1 MLRRSRVVLI
11 AFLAL
16 LVVEGLA
23 ALARLAS
30 IPADPKNSV
39 LLGYSLSRLVL
50 MAIALGAAGAAGALA
65 LALWRSSRLAAKTAS
80 WLEGRAARWLVPAA
94 LGLGAAACW
103 LTLVLLR
110 ADLERNFSNYQRL
123 QPLLLLGF
131 LTGVQGLLLLA
142 VWRYGLRRPPAQ
154 PGDAGAAR
162 AALVIYAGFA
172 ALFALAALTGFGVTP
187 DLYAWGPPGVPLL
200 AWQVA
205 LALLLG
211 CWVLLLFPWARP
223 DTARAPRWLDLAL
236 FAALWALAAGLWLSQ
251 PLQPSFFNPPMR
263 APNAEYYPYSDAGY
277 YDFIAEGLI
286 SGSGFLGGSGVTR
299 PLYILFL
306 GLLHLIGGHSYAS
319 VVTLQTL
326 VLAAFPPVMYLLGR
340 AFHSRAAGL
349 AVALLAILRELNSY
363 AATPLTEVSHAKML
377 LSDLPAALGMALLV
391 LACVRWLQQPD
402 RRWMPVV
409 VGGTA
414 GLLALL
420 RAQSLLVMPFVF
432 LVALFIYRGRFWRLV
447 EAGVLVALGAA
458 VALTPWMSRNAANG
472 NGFSIDQ
479 PGNQVIIFAQRYSF
493 EIQRWPPR
501 EADESE
507 AAYSQRMLGIARDFA
522 AQHPGYVAKFIG
534 AHFLNNMIDIA
545 AVLPVRVGFDDY
557 RDNWT
562 VSSLFWKEIL
572 PALGV
577 AGSALLLLNLGL
589 IALGMGALWARWR
602 WLGLLPLVVALAYSL
617 SNAVARNSGWRY
629 ILPVD
634 WAGYL
639 YFVIGALTLFIWVA
653 GAFGAL
659 NTQDRIYHS
668 SSPRRSEEREGNAK
682 ENNKKNFAFSSR
694 SSLLRGES
702 FSPAFPWRRVV
713 GLLLLFLL
721 AGASIPLAER
731 AFPVRYPAAERAQ
744 LAGRILASRAV
755 RESGADLNALQAFLA
770 SDDAVVMYGRAL
782 YPRFYYSGQG
792 ELGNGWPAY
801 AIREG
806 SRLSFL
812 MVKGDGMDQVLLRLE
827 EPPKRFPNAADA
839 LVVGCADS
847 EGYVQALAALLPGKT
862 DQVYFRDIQG
872 PFQCPLP

>member
-1 MLRRSRVVLI
+1 MLRRSRVVII

-16 LVVEGLA
+16 LAVEGLA

-50 MAIALGAAGAAGALA
+50 MALALGVAGAAGALA
-65 LALWRSSRLAAKTAS
+65 LALWRSQRFSEKTAS

-131 LTGVQGLLLLA
+131 LTGVQGLLLA
-142 VWRYGLRRPPAQ
+142 VWRCGLRRPPVQ

-162 AALVIYAGFA
+162 AALVIYAAFA

-211 CWVLLLFPWARP
+211 CWMILLLPWARP
-223 DTARAPRWLDLAL
+223 GAARAPRLIDLAL

-263 APNAEYYPYSDAGY
+263 APNAEFYPYSDAGY

-286 SGSGFLGGSGVTR
+286 SGSGYLGGSGVTR

-326 VLAAFPPVMYLLGR
+326 ALAAFPPVMYLLGR

-377 LSDLPAALGMALLV
+377 LSDLPAALGMVLLV
-391 LACVRWLQQPD
+391 LACARWLQQPG

-432 LVALFIYRGRFWRLV
+432 LVALFVYRGRFWRLV
-447 EAGVLVALGAA
+447 EAGALVALGAA

-507 AAYSQRMLGIARDFA
+507 AAYSDRMLGLAREFA
-522 AQHPGYVAKFIG
+522 AQHPGYVAQFIG

-545 AVLPVRVGFDDY
+545 AVLPVRAGFDDY

-562 VSSLFWKEIL
+562 VNSLFWKEML

-577 AGSALLLLNLGL
+577 GGSALLLINLAL

-639 YFVIGALTLFIWVA
+639 YFVAGALTLFIWIA

-659 NTQDRIYHS
+659 ALRQS
-668 SSPRRSEEREGNAK
+668 SAEGLSSADEPLTIPRFDG
-682 ENNKKNFAFSSR
+682 
-694 SSLLRGES
+694 
-702 FSPAFPWRRVV
+702 AFPWRRAA

-755 RESGADLNALQAFLA
+755 RESGADLDALQTFLA
-770 SDDAVVMYGRAL
+770 SDQAVVLYGRAL

-801 AIREG
+801 AIRDG

-827 EPPKRFPNAADA
+827 EPPKRFPNASDV

-862 DQVYFRDIQG
+862 DRVYFRDIHG

>member
-1 MLRRSRVVLI
+1 MLRKSRVVII

-16 LVVEGLA
+16 LAVEGLA

-30 IPADPKNSV
+30 IPADPKNSI

-50 MAIALGAAGAAGALA
+50 MGVALGAAGAAGALA
-65 LALWRSSRLAAKTAS
+65 LALWRSPRLVEKIAG

-94 LGLGAAACW
+94 LGFGAAACW
-103 LTLVLLR
+103 FTLVLLR
-110 ADLERNFSNYQRL
+110 ADLERNFSNYQRM

-154 PGDAGAAR
+154 PSDAGAAR
-162 AALVIYAGFA
+162 AALVIYAAFA

-200 AWQVA
+200 AWQVT

-211 CWVLLLFPWARP
+211 CWLILLLPWARP
-223 DTARAPRWLDLAL
+223 GEARAPRFIDVAL

-251 PLQPSFFNPPMR
+251 PLQPSFFNPQMR
-263 APNAEYYPYSDAGY
+263 APNVEYYPYSDAGY

-306 GLLHLIGGHSYAS
+306 GLLHIIGGHNYAS

-326 VLAAFPPVMYLLGR
+326 ALSAFPAVLYLLGR
-340 AFHSRAAGL
+340 AFHSRAAGV

-391 LACVRWLQQPD
+391 LACVRWLQQPG

-409 VGGTA
+409 VGGAA

-432 LVALFIYRGRFWRLV
+432 VVALFVYRGRFWRLV
-447 EAGVLVALGAA
+447 EAGALVALGAA

-522 AQHPGYVAKFIG
+522 AQHPGYVARFIG

-545 AVLPVRVGFDDY
+545 AVLPVRAGFDDY

-562 VSSLFWKEIL
+562 VNSLFWKEML
-572 PALGV
+572 LALGLG
-577 AGSALLLLNLGL
+577 GSALLLLNLGL

-602 WLGLLPLVVALAYSL
+602 WLGVLPLVVALAYSL

-639 YFVIGALTLFIWVA
+639 YFVIGALTLFIWIA

-659 NTQDRIYHS
+659 ELPGVDDRSSIVG
-668 SSPRRSEEREGNAK
+668 SSPRSSE
-682 ENNKKNFAFSSR
+682 AFSNT
-694 SSLLRGES
+694 
-702 FSPAFPWRRVV
+702 FPWRRVV
-713 GLLLLFLL
+713 GLMLLFLL

-731 AFPVRYPAAERAQ
+731 AFPVRYPAADHAQ
-744 LAGRILASRAV
+744 LAVRILASRAV
-755 RESGADLNALQAFLA
+755 RESGADLDALQAFLA
-770 SDDAVVMYGRAL
+770 SDQAVVLYGRAL

-812 MVKGDGMDQVLLRLE
+812 MVKGDGMDQVLLRMG

-847 EGYVQALAALLPGKT
+847 EGFVQALAALLPGKT
-862 DQVYFRDIQG
+862 DRVYFRDLDG